1 METFQEAGVQ
11 MLKEFRA
18 LLQHSPLPL
27 PGTRLLQL
35 LALNMFAIESTQ
47 LKGESSIFLFCSSSS
62 SSWSSSPPHSPVD
75 FPPRSTNFLLF
86 PTQPAEN
93 RDGEFWNS
101 RLLSRN
107 YSCIH
112 GEGRLQVWIMRY
124 VTDGIDTFAD
134 SRFEFRWIFARV
146 KCVKFRACIYVY
158 TVESSRRCSG
168 IFNFF
173 SRILFREF
181 PLFFIYNLSKNYFS

>member
-62 SSWSSSPPHSPVD
+62 SSWSSPPPFSRRFSATKHEFSSFPRETGRESRWRVLKFAAIIAELFMHSWGGKVTGVNYALRMESIRLPI
-75 FPPRSTNFLLF
+75 
-86 PTQPAEN
+86 
-93 RDGEFWNS
+93 RDLNLDGFS
-101 RLLSRN
+101 RAWSAW
-107 YSCIH
+107 S
-112 GEGRLQVWIMRY
+112 
-124 VTDGIDTFAD
+124 FAH
-134 SRFEFRWIFARV
+134 
-146 KCVKFRACIYVY
+146 VY
-158 TVESSRRCSG
+158 MYILVESSRRCSG

>member
-47 LKGESSIFLFCSSSS
+47 LKGESSIFLFSLFSSV
-62 SSWSSSPPHSPVD
+62 PPPPDHPLPLSPVD

-86 PTQPAEN
+86 PAQPAEN

-158 TVESSRRCSG
+158 ISREFKEMFRNLQ
-168 IFNFF
+168 FFF
-173 SRILFREF
+173 SNFISRIPFVLY
-181 PLFFIYNLSKNYFS
+181 L

>member
-47 LKGESSIFLFCSSSS
+47 LKGESSIFLFFSSL
-62 SSWSSSPPHSPVD
+62 
-75 FPPRSTNFLLF
+75 FLLF
-86 PTQPAEN
+86 IWSSPLSFSRRFSVTKH
-93 RDGEFWNS
+93 DGDGGEFSSFPGETWRMETESFWNS
-101 RLLSRN
+101 RLLSWN
-107 YSCIH
+107 YSCR
-112 GEGRLQVWIMRY
+112 GEGYRCELCVTLRMESIRLPIRDLNL
-124 VTDGIDTFAD
+124 DGF
-134 SRFEFRWIFARV
+134 SRAEVREVSHIYRV
-146 KCVKFRACIYVY
+146 
-158 TVESSRRCSG
+158 EGSRKCSG

-173 SRILFREF
+173 SFHFENSVLY
-181 PLFFIYNLSKNYFS
+181 L